1 MVNMKA
7 IQYRRIGAEPEL
19 VEIPIPE
26 PGPGEVLLEV
36 TAAGVCHSDAF
47 IMGLPEEQYTFG
59 LPLTLGHEGAGRVA
73 ALGDGVRG
81 LEIGTSVIVYGPWG
95 CGQCWHCAQGM
106 ENYCSRAAELNIV
119 PPGLGA
125 PGAIAEYM
133 LVDSPRHVVPIGDLD
148 PVTTVPLTD
157 AGLTPYHAI
166 KRSLGKLR
174 PGSTAVVIGAGGLGH
189 VAIQLLR
196 HLTPARV
203 VALDTSAD
211 KLELARSVGA
221 HEVVPSDAN
230 AAEEIRRITGSAGA
244 TLVLDLVGLQPT
256 LDLSMEIAGVG
267 SDVAI
272 VGLGDGVAAARVGF
286 FRGAYEANVA
296 VPYWGGRS
304 ELIELVDLAH
314 QGVLHIEVEQFAL
327 DDGVEA
333 YRRLAAGTLRG
344 RAVITP

>member
-1 MVNMKA
+1 MRA
-7 IQYRRIGAEPEL
+7 IQYRTIGREPEL
-19 VEIPIPE
+19 VDIPTPE
-26 PGPGEVLLEV
+26 PGPGQVLLQV

-47 IMGLPEEQYTFG
+47 LMGLPREQYTFG

-73 ALGDGVRG
+73 AVGAGVDDGLLGVNA
-81 LEIGTSVIVYGPWG
+81 LVYGPWG

-106 ENYCSRAAELNIV
+106 ENYCSRAADLGIV

-133 LVDSPRHVVPIGDLD
+133 IVDSPRHLVPIGELD

-166 KRSLGKLR
+166 TRSLGKLR
-174 PGSTAVVIGAGGLGH
+174 AGSSAVVIGAGGLGH

-196 HLTPARV
+196 HLSPARV
-203 VALDTSAD
+203 IALDVSED

-221 HEVVPSDAN
+221 HEVLRSDAG
-230 AAEEIRRITGSAGA
+230 AAEGVRRFTGPAGA
-244 TLVLDLVGLQPT
+244 ALVLDFVGMQPT
-256 LDLSMEIAGVG
+256 LDLSMAVAGVG

-272 VGLGDGVAAARVGF
+272 VGLGDGQAAAQVGF
-286 FRGAYEANVA
+286 FRGAYETNVA
-296 VPYWGGRS
+296 VPYWGARH
-304 ELIELVDLAH
+304 ELIELVELAR
-314 QGVLHIEVEQFAL
+314 QGVLDIAVERFDL

-333 YRRLAAGTLRG
+333 YRRLLAGTLRG
-344 RAVITP
+344 RAVIVP